1 MQIAFQTDV
10 GMVRKH
16 NEDSGEV
23 FTKGEHFLAVIADGM
38 GGHKAGD
45 IASQEALDCMKKAW
59 DHFEENMENFK
70 EWLSETIHGMN
81 QHIFKVSKESADT
94 NGMGTTIV
102 AALGNQRT
110 ITIAHIGDSR
120 CYFYTDGVLKRVTKD
135 HTLVQ
140 EMVKS
145 GLITEDEAEIHP
157 RRNMIMKAVGT
168 DESVDAEFNTLSW
181 GNDDMIL
188 LCSDGLSDKVSFQKM
203 EQVIQDDQMGLS
215 EKADELIRLAN
226 EAGGED
232 NITAIL
238 VQNKSDTDT
247 KGEAEV

>member
-45 IASQEALDCMKKAW
+45 IASQEALKCIKNAW
-59 DHFEENMENFK
+59 ELLGENIGSFQ
-70 EWLSETIHGMN
+70 EWLKSTLQETN
-81 QHIFKVSKESADT
+81 EHIFKFSKENPET

-102 AALGNQRT
+102 AALGNRET

-120 CYFYTDGVLKRVTKD
+120 CYFYKDGVLRKVTED

-168 DESVDAEFNTLSW
+168 DETVEAEFNVVSW
-181 GNDDMIL
+181 ANEDTIL
-188 LCSDGLSDKVSFQKM
+188 LCSDGLSDKVPFKSIESVMKDVDM
-203 EQVIQDDQMGLS
+203 SLAS
-215 EKADELIRLAN
+215 KAEELIKLAK

-238 VQNKSDTDT
+238 VQNMSDAEV
-247 KGEAEV
+247 KGEAKE